1 MSVLITGG
9 LGHVGSWVAH
19 QLARKGKR
27 VVICDTAASHFDQL
41 GLDYL
46 EEIRDNLVLESVDI
60 LDDHTLFEI
69 MLRHRDELEGVIHG
83 VSVIAGPHFQ
93 QRPYKNITINATGTL
108 NVLET
113 CRILGIDKIVNMS
126 SGAVYGDA
134 PGPQNEST
142 PYRATDLYCATKIAG
157 ELYGLQYSDTY
168 GMDVRNARLFFVYG
182 PGKRPSHMHKVYQAL
197 FGPLEGLDNI
207 DAPNGSDQALD
218 WTHVHDTA
226 AGIVKLF
233 EKDHVAQRNFNISSG
248 VTIDHQEIVDQVADL
263 LGKRSSVRL
272 GPGPFVVRGA
282 PLDISLARQELG
294 FAPRYT
300 DIREGLEDY
309 WKWLKHEN
317 NQRTC
322 HDENQS

>member
-19 QLARKGKR
+19 QLAEQGKR
-27 VVICDTAASHFDQL
+27 VILCDMAAGHFDRL

-46 EEIRDNLVLESVDI
+46 EEVRDRLVLESVDV
-60 LDDHTLFEI
+60 LDYHSMFELL
-69 MLRHRDELEGVIHG
+69 LRHRDDLEGVIHG

-93 QRPYKNITINATGTL
+93 QRPFKHISINATGTL
-108 NVLET
+108 NVLEI
-113 CRILGIDKIVNMS
+113 CRILGIDKVVNMS

-134 PGPQNEST
+134 PGPQAETT
-142 PYRATDLYCATKIAG
+142 PYKATDLYGATKIAG

-182 PGKRPSHMHKVYQAL
+182 PGKRPSHMHQVYQAL
-197 FGPLEGLDNI
+197 FGPLEGLDDI
-207 DAPNGSDQALD
+207 QAPNGSEQALD

-233 EKDHVAQRNFNISSG
+233 EKESVTHRNFNISSG
-248 VTIDHQEIVDQVADL
+248 VTVDHLQIVDHVADII
-263 LGKRSSVRL
+263 GHRANVRL

-282 PLDISLARQELG
+282 PLDISLARRELG
-294 FAPRYT
+294 FTPRFT
-300 DIREGLEDY
+300 DIREGLQDY
-309 WKWLKHEN
+309 WQWLTAN
-317 NQRTC
+317 RQ
-322 HDENQS
+322 